1 MSGGYVIET
10 SSSDVISTQDEGYFY
25 INDLSEKVD
34 ELEKV
39 SGLSIKTLITA
50 FKNGFVLSHPMSDVD
65 KKLMPLTLREL
76 SELVWDNDNS
86 YIGQHIWVK
95 DLRFD
100 LVLACVLDAYADDGI
115 VAVYG
120 ANDKEE
126 WFFEKDYGKTW
137 IAYLEEPK

>member
-1 MSGGYVIET
+1 MNEHVIKTT
-10 SSSDVISTQDEGYFY
+10 SSNIISTQNEGYFY
-25 INDLSEKVD
+25 IDDLSTKVD

-39 SGLSIKTLITA
+39 SGMSLKTLITA

-65 KKLMPLTLREL
+65 KKLMSLTLREL
-76 SELVWDNDNS
+76 SELVWNNDSS
-86 YIGQHIWVK
+86 YIGNHIWVK
-95 DLRFD
+95 DLRFGI
-100 LVLACVLDAYADDGI
+100 VLACVLDAYADDGI

-137 IAYLEEPK
+137 VAYLERPE